1 MKAKETHLEQTN
13 NENELT
19 QKKQWSTVSQIK
31 VHHFQTK
38 HLQECESV
46 TTQSPKI
53 HNRKV
58 QRQMKETWIAH
69 GTLKTEVIET
79 TSRFCYNQAV
89 ATNTGTAAQ
98 TNAYSNYQLSS
109 DRTFFL
115 PYVATQHKSH
125 EHQFFQPYE
134 LAQKWPSNKMHFNF
148 WGCFQIPNCASCV
161 GKNEIFH
168 STFELGNQRCNCL
181 KKWCVSGNEKQ
192 RGDGRGTETHTDG
205 APRVATRPVCDAR
218 IWCTGRSLSPQLA
231 KCSCTC
237 NQPDWLAHAF
247 CVLKDTSS
255 LQHDERNLKAV
266 IIHSDFCPIGKCDHE
281 EETPTADSRTISRFS
296 VQFAAC
302 WTHNERDQKR
312 WVPPWVFPQWAML
325 LHYS

>member
-1 MKAKETHLEQTN
+1 MSRDKVQIPKNTVKAKETHLEQTN

-134 LAQKWPSNKMHFNF
+134 LAQK
-148 WGCFQIPNCASCV
+148 
-161 GKNEIFH
+161 
-168 STFELGNQRCNCL
+168 
-181 KKWCVSGNEKQ
+181 
-192 RGDGRGTETHTDG
+192 
-205 APRVATRPVCDAR
+205 
-218 IWCTGRSLSPQLA
+218 
-231 KCSCTC
+231 
-237 NQPDWLAHAF
+237 
-247 CVLKDTSS
+247 
-255 LQHDERNLKAV
+255 
-266 IIHSDFCPIGKCDHE
+266 
-281 EETPTADSRTISRFS
+281 
-296 VQFAAC
+296 
-302 WTHNERDQKR
+302 
-312 WVPPWVFPQWAML
+312 
-325 LHYS
+325 